1 VEKELPSRDHAGQ
14 VGERAEAASGW
25 LQREFG
31 AEFQR
36 ESGVWISVNER
47 AGGSSQQAHEV

>member
-1 VEKELPSRDHAGQ
+1 MRGCTGCWEPGIACD
-14 VGERAEAASGW
+14 W

-31 AEFQR
+31 AKFQS

-47 AGGSSQQAHEV
+47 VGGSSQQVHEV